1 MKEEEVSAWDKGPDG
16 NQTLSED
23 SGVFNQE
30 ASIPKVS

>member
-1 MKEEEVSAWDKGPDG
+1 MKEEEVLAWDKGPDG

-30 ASIPKVS
+30 ASIPEVN